1 LPVSLLVLLLTLMIT
16 FGGKFGGLDDMI
28 GLLSAVLPSV
38 MEVAGRFLPE
48 DKEKRAAAEREIEAQ
63 LTMHLAKI
71 DLAQLDINK
80 TEAAHRS
87 IFVAGWRPFIGWSM
101 GIAMT
106 WTYVVMPIAQFILA
120 QTGHLVDLPALD
132 MSEMMPVLMGMLGL
146 GGLRSFE
153 KYKKVSK

>member
-1 LPVSLLVLLLTLMIT
+1 
-16 FGGKFGGLDDMI
+16 MI

-63 LTMHLAKI
+63 LTTHLAQI

-87 IFVAGWRPFIGWSM
+87 VFVSGWRPAIGWMCGGAM
-101 GIAMT
+101 GLN
-106 WTYVVMPIAQFILA
+106 FIVFPLASFVLA
-120 QTGHLVDLPALD
+120 QTGHLVELPTLD
-132 MSEMMPVLMGMLGL
+132 MSQMMPVLMGLLGL
-146 GGLRSFE
+146 GGLRTVE
-153 KYKKVSK
+153 KLKQVSK